1 MDNAIITFI
10 FTFLVVLIINFIGQ
24 RLIVNKEKVLDGRT
38 LVTLLAQGLIITIIL
53 SVMDL
58 SQYFGHK
65 KVKS

>member
-53 SVMDL
+53 S
-58 SQYFGHK
+58 FI
-65 KVKS
+65 